1 MNNEVL
7 LNIFKRIQR
16 DGSLNSSAISAS
28 TYRELLNMGESR
40 GFLIEEKAGRGKC
53 LKIVNA
59 RILELEIKRL
69 EPQIDNLDSL
79 PNRVKNL
86 AVNQDTK
93 IGETTLDYTYCVCKA
108 VGENVIVNGVDVSLL
123 TASLGCFSLPISDN
137 NVGVQCSASLMLVE
151 NQQLIDDLKWLP
163 ADFTGVVLYY
173 AGNLS
178 ERVLNWIKQSTFAS
192 VWHFP
197 DYDAV
202 GISNYA
208 NLKNVLPEAQWYW
221 MPNWKSV
228 FEKFGNKDLWAKD
241 NQHAMFENLWAKF
254 MENGFPDSQLKD
266 LMEECRKQGKMLE
279 QESVLL

>member
-1 MNNEVL
+1 MTNDVL
-7 LNIFKRIQR
+7 LRLLARLFQENEISYTSVASGSRKDLESWGERKGCLVLEKIGNGKKFKVTNRKTLEFEINHLQPGF
-16 DGSLNSSAISAS
+16 DLNNLSS
-28 TYRELLNMGESR
+28 
-40 GFLIEEKAGRGKC
+40 
-53 LKIVNA
+53 
-59 RILELEIKRL
+59 RL
-69 EPQIDNLDSL
+69 Q
-79 PNRVKNL
+79 NL
-86 AVNQDTK
+86 AVNKNTK
-93 IGETTLDYTYCVCKA
+93 SGETTLDYTYCVCKA

-208 NLKNVLPEAQWYW
+208 NLKSVLPEAQWYW

>member
-1 MNNEVL
+1 MTNDVL
-7 LNIFKRIQR
+7 LRLLARLFQENEISYTSVASGSRKDLESWGERKGCLVLEKIGNGKKFKVTNRKTLEFEINRLQPGF
-16 DGSLNSSAISAS
+16 DLNNLSS
-28 TYRELLNMGESR
+28 
-40 GFLIEEKAGRGKC
+40 
-53 LKIVNA
+53 
-59 RILELEIKRL
+59 RL
-69 EPQIDNLDSL
+69 Q
-79 PNRVKNL
+79 NL
-86 AVNQDTK
+86 AVNKNTK
-93 IGETTLDYTYCVCKA
+93 SGETTLDYSYCVCKA

-163 ADFTGVVLYY
+163 ADFIGVVLYY

-254 MENGFPDSQLKD
+254 MENGFPDSLLKD

-279 QESVLL
+279 QESILL